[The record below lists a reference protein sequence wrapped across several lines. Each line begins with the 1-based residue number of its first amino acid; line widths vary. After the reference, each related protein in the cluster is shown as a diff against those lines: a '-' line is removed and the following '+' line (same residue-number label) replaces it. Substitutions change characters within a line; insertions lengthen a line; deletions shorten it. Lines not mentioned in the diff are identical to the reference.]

1 MTDLFIFMAGAAVGF
16 FAAAAF
22 AVGAREKRQEAD
34 DVDYSGG
41 V

>member
-1 MTDLFIFMAGAAVGF
+1 MSDLFIFMAGAA

-22 AVGAREKRQEAD
+22 AVGAREERQEAD